1 MIQSYLIQRHNI
13 SPTAKR
19 SVIIYEI
26 ERRNIHVLQVDLFS
40 GINRNSCELRD
51 LNKEAYQT
59 D

>member
-1 MIQSYLIQRHNI
+1 M
-13 SPTAKR
+13 
-19 SVIIYEI
+19 IIYEI